1 MHPKDDSTE
10 PICLYCIAH
19 FGMHVHSSLVNVVLH
34 DSRPERS
41 QSWPRILLSRR
52 SHQSLNFSWMLHLGI
67 SNFHFSPE
75 SDACLCPLAPE
86 ASSLVCGG
94 LVGILQQENSAN
106 RKGTPRGAITVNLPN
121 VFPD

>member
-75 SDACLCPLAPE
+75 SDACLCWLC
-86 ASSLVCGG
+86 SLGFFIGVWGAGG
-94 LVGILQQENSAN
+94 DVTAGKL
-106 RKGTPRGAITVNLPN
+106 RKQ
-121 VFPD
+121 